1 MREQKPCGK
10 LSATVILRGQLDVVS
25 KGDPSMF
32 RNRPVR
38 HAVLTLLALT
48 CAACAAPASDS
59 NNSEAREEPVY
70 RTGSHIPVK
79 DPASSSAKSVDVQSI
94 QDAQRNSN
102 SAPRLPTTK

>member
-10 LSATVILRGQLDVVS
+10 LSATVILRGQLNIIN

-38 HAVLTLLALT
+38 HAMVALFVLT
-48 CAACAAPASDS
+48 CAACATPTSDS
-59 NNSEAREEPVY
+59 NNAEARDEPVY

-79 DPASSSAKSVDVQSI
+79 DPGSSSAKSVDVQSI

-102 SAPRLPTTK
+102 SAPRAPTTK